1 MSFLDTEPA
10 SIDQLDFAGAWD
22 RFHIDDPRRKLATL
36 RELRRADVPMTLG
49 RAGTPAMAV
58 SVWAVDE
65 DRARLHLH
73 LLSGNIPTATRLAE
87 HGSLWAAG

>member
-1 MSFLDTEPA
+1 
-10 SIDQLDFAGAWD
+10 
-22 RFHIDDPRRKLATL
+22 
-36 RELRRADVPMTLG
+36 
-49 RAGTPAMAV
+49 MAV

-87 HGSLWAAG
+87 HGSLWAAGYLQGAKVQFNVRALACWREPRGTND